1 MDIMDM
7 GTVVGYFE
15 PETVVYDYGVDG
27 IPYQT
32 HKMAVGRGSISVQS
46 NLRICALLRKRPG
59 G

>member
-1 MDIMDM
+1 M